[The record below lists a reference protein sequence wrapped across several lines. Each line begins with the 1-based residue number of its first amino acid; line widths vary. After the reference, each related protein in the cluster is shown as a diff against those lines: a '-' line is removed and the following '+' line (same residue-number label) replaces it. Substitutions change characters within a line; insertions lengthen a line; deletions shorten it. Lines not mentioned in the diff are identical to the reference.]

1 MPGTPEEYD
10 ASPKT
15 AEAESLIDAAI
26 AEGDTSGSEIVN
38 RLESSGF
45 RVYAQ
50 EGEADAMG
58 DSMMDEFAAEMDA
71 EASPE
76 EAGSMMDEFAAEMD
90 AEEMPMPEASPG
102 RQDVILEAVR
112 FGIDE
117 DKKKKAAKDS
127 E

>member
-1 MPGTPEEYD
+1 M
-10 ASPKT
+10 KT

-26 AEGDTSGSEIVN
+26 AEGVTSGSEIVN